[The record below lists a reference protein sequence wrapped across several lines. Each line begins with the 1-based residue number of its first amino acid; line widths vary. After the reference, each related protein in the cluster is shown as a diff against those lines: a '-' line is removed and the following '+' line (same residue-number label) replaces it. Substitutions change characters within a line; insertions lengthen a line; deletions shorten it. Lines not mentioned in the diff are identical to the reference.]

1 MKYLILPV
9 FVLLSGCAAIG
20 IPIESNFPGASD
32 ELMKQCEPL
41 QKVETENVS
50 IVELLKVVS
59 HNYTLHHEC
68 SSRVAGW
75 HLWYREQKSI
85 HED

>member
-50 IVELLKVVS
+50 IVELL
-59 HNYTLHHEC
+59 
-68 SSRVAGW
+68 RVIAHKIGRA
-75 HLWYREQKSI
+75 HV
-85 HED
+85 